1 MRQLHWV
8 VALLAGACAAQAD
21 VYYEEEVVHPGVGPA
36 KRGSRRTLYKVH
48 IQGSRQR
55 VSADIETS
63 ARMAKVLMSQG
74 KSLRT
79 TTILHL
85 DQGRLYDIDR
95 TALTWRLAPLPA
107 AKPAVAAPK
116 EAPGREIAFRTRA
129 LPDTTRIAGIL
140 CRRMAAEMTARHFR
154 TGTREVVRTN
164 RYLYQAW
171 MAEGFPGYDEIK
183 AFLQLQ
189 KARTSL
195 PPLALGGGGPGD
207 ALEDPGRLEQELG
220 TLKGFPLG
228 SRLEVFTATGSSP
241 EKQILRLSRRI
252 LRLAHEPLPDSLFQP
267 SAQLKRLR

>member
-1 MRQLHWV
+1 MRQLHWA
-8 VALLAGACAAQAD
+8 VALLAGVCAAQAD

-36 KRGSRRTLYKVH
+36 KRGARRTLYKVY

-63 ARMAKVLMSQG
+63 EQMAKVLLNQG

-95 TALTWRLAPLPA
+95 TALTWRQAALPA
-107 AKPAVAAPK
+107 PKPAAAAPP
-116 EAPGREIAFRTRA
+116 EDPEREIAFRTRA
-129 LPDTTRIAGIL
+129 LPDTRKIAGIL
-140 CRRMAAEMTARHFR
+140 CRRVAAEMTARHFR
-154 TGTREVVRTN
+154 TGTREVARTN

-171 MAEGFPGYDEIK
+171 MAEGFPGYDEIQ
-183 AFLQLQ
+183 AFLQMQ

-195 PPLALGGGGPGD
+195 PPLALGGSGLGD
-207 ALEDPGRLEQELG
+207 TLESPERLEDELESLE
-220 TLKGFPLG
+220 GFPMS
-228 SRLEVFTATGSSP
+228 SRLEVFTATGSSA

-252 LRLAHEPLPDSLFQP
+252 LQLAHEPLPDSLFQP